1 MFLDKE
7 IEHPE
12 WGLIK
17 VTVNRRARRI
27 IMRADDDGIRV
38 TVPPYATNKDIERA
52 LAIHGNKLKEIQA
65 RKIKTIDSQYSIG
78 CGNFRINIQEYKGG
92 NFMWVHN
99 GSTTTLMCP
108 ESTDY
113 KAKQGW
119 LRKVITNVIHEEAKR
134 VLPPRLE
141 TLAEKHGF
149 KYNNCSVRN
158 SHSRW
163 GSCSGKGNITLSIYL
178 VLLTDE
184 LIDYVV
190 LHELCH
196 TIEMNHGEHFWALLD
211 KVCECDSKDIRK
223 KLKKHTPDI

>member
-7 IEHPE
+7 FEHPE

-38 TVPPYATNKDIERA
+38 TIPPYATNKDIERA
-52 LAIHGNKLKEIQA
+52 LAIHGSKLKEIQA
-65 RKIKTIDSQYSIG
+65 RKVKIIDSQYCIG
-78 CGNFRINIQEYKGG
+78 DGNFRINIQEYKGEK
-92 NFMWVHN
+92 FMWVHSN
-99 GSTTTLMCP
+99 SAATLMCP

-113 KAKQGW
+113 NGKQTW
-119 LRKVITNVIHEEAKR
+119 LRKVIINEIHEEAKR

-141 TLAEKHGF
+141 MLADKHGF
-149 KYNNCSVRN
+149 KYSCCSVRN

-163 GSCSGKGNITLSIYL
+163 GSCSGRGNISLSIYL

-184 LIDYVV
+184 LIDYVL

-211 KVCECDSKDIRK
+211 KVCKCNSKEIRL

>member
-7 IEHPE
+7 FEHPE

-27 IMRADDDGIRV
+27 IMRADEDGIRV
-38 TVPPYATNKDIERA
+38 TVPPFATNKDIERA

-65 RKIKTIDSQYSIG
+65 GKVKIIDSQYNVG
-78 CGNFRINIQEYKGG
+78 VGNFRINIQEYKGG
-92 NFMWVHN
+92 SFMWVHN
-99 GSTTTLMCP
+99 NSTTTLMCP
-108 ESTDY
+108 ENTDY
-113 KAKQGW
+113 KEKQAW

-141 TLAEKHGF
+141 ILAEKHGF
-149 KYNNCSVRN
+149 KYSSCSVRN

-163 GSCSGKGNITLSIYL
+163 GSCSGKGNISLSIYL

-184 LIDYVV
+184 LIDYVL

-196 TIEMNHGEHFWALLD
+196 TVEMNHSERFWTLLD
-211 KVCECDSKDIRK
+211 NVCKCKSKEIRN